1 MHASGETSRPLV
13 ALLTD
18 FGPESWY
25 AGAVKGALLS
35 TGGELLPV
43 DITHGVPA
51 QNILAGAI
59 QLAASRDTFPPGT
72 VFLAVVDPGV
82 GGERRGLAMKV
93 GDHYFVG
100 PDNGLFGEVL
110 LRAGGDESIEIVH
123 LDRPELWRETVSP
136 TFHGRDVFAPV
147 AALLAGGM
155 PLADCGS
162 SCDDPV
168 PLDRP
173 FCAREGDE
181 LLGQVLLVDGF
192 GNLTSNILAQD
203 LASFLGGA
211 DPARL
216 CVALGEHRLSGL
228 LGTYADAPADTAL
241 CLLGSAGFLEVAV
254 VGGSAHRRL
263 GCGPGEWLRV
273 SIDDSAEGEAR

>member
-1 MHASGETSRPLV
+1 MNPSGEGSRPLV

-35 TGGELLPV
+35 TGGELQLV

-59 QLAASRDTFPPGT
+59 QLAACRGAFPRGT

-82 GGERRGLAMKV
+82 GGERRGLALRV
-93 GDHYFVG
+93 GDHCFVG

-110 LRAGGDESIEIVH
+110 LRAGADEPIEVVH

-147 AALLAGGM
+147 AALLAGGT

-162 SCDDPV
+162 PCADPL
-168 PLDRP
+168 PLERP
-173 FCAREGDE
+173 HCRRDGDT
-181 LLGQVLLVDGF
+181 LLGQILLVDGF
-192 GNLTSNILAQD
+192 GNLTSNILAGD
-203 LASFLGGA
+203 LEEFLGGA
-211 DPARL
+211 APERL
-216 CVALGEHRLSGL
+216 RVTVGEHLLRGLS
-228 LGTYADAPADTAL
+228 GTYADADPDSAI

-254 VGGSAHRRL
+254 VSGSAHRRL
-263 GCGPGEWLRV
+263 GCGPGEWLRLE
-273 SIDDSAEGEAR
+273 IEDPSAGEAR